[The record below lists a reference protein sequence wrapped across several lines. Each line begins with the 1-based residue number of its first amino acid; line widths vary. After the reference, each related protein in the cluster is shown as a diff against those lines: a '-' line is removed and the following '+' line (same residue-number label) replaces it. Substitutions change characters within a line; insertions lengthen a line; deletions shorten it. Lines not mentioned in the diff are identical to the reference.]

1 MSILNKLLQR
11 ILMTF
16 SWGRNYCSHFA
27 NEEMDA
33 SNTLA
38 RTEFTCIWSLT
49 SQGLRVW
56 VQGLAL
62 AGSWSWLEVKERA
75 ISRFQCQWKNMLAFS
90 ASFPALHQ
98 LCIQPFLFH
107 SIYFTGK
114 LTTETRD
121 TPLPWVLP
129 IQISHD
135 LDHAYC
141 LECIS
146 WNFPFHAACSSHMD
160 PVSSIWYSAST

>member
-27 NEEMDA
+27 NEEMHA

-38 RTEFTCIWSLT
+38 RTEFTCIWGLT

-56 VQGLAL
+56 VQRLAL

-75 ISRFQCQWKNMLAFS
+75 ISRFQCQWKNMLRFS

-107 SIYFTGK
+107 LNLFYWKVNHWEKRYTIVLGAPYPDITRPRSCLLLGMHFLK
-114 LTTETRD
+114 LSF
-121 TPLPWVLP
+121 PHSLLQPHGP
-129 IQISHD
+129 
-135 LDHAYC
+135 C
-141 LECIS
+141 LK
-146 WNFPFHAACSSHMD
+146 HM
-160 PVSSIWYSAST
+160 VQC